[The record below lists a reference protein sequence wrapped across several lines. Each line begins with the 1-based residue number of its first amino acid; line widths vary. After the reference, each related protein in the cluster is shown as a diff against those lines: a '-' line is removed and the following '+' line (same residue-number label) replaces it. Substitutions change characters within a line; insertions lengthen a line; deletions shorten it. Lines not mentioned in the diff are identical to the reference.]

1 MVYKTTI
8 KTVLIAL
15 LMGLSTTVKGQGGVT
30 QFLEL
35 GQENAAT
42 FAGLYLAPLGNSLGA
57 NLNSGWYNTGQAHR
71 LGRFD
76 FRLSLPVT
84 FVGTEERFFTFSPG
98 DFNNITLVNPANNE
112 APTVFGDDVSGPAV
126 SYFGRQVS
134 LPPGTGVNV
143 FPIVPP
149 TLQLNLGFLRD
160 TEFMVRYVPEIEI
173 EGFSTQLIG
182 FGIKHGVKQ
191 YIPGLK
197 MLPFDL
203 SVIAAWSRFNA
214 GYGLNY
220 NPDNNPAIDTDLQKL
235 DLSST
240 AMNFNLIASKKFSVI
255 TLYGGVRY
263 MTSDT
268 GFGLLGDFP
277 VARADGGVDDVILTD
292 PISLDMSHSQFGLN
306 AGFRLKIG
314 FISFFADATL
324 ANYSTV
330 SGGMSLGFH
339 N

>member
-8 KTVLIAL
+8 KTLLIAL

-35 GQENAAT
+35 GQENATT

-76 FRLSLPVT
+76 FRISLPVT
-84 FVGTEERFFTFSPG
+84 FVGKQERFFTVSPD
-98 DFNNITLVNPANNE
+98 DFNNIALVDPANNDS
-112 APTVFGDDVSGPAV
+112 PTVFGDNTPGPVVSFFNRPETIA
-126 SYFGRQVS
+126 
-134 LPPGTGVNV
+134 LPQGTGVNV

-149 TLQLNLGFLRD
+149 TLQLNLGFIKD

-173 EGFSTQLIG
+173 EGFSTQMIG

-197 MLPFDL
+197 HLPFDL

-214 GYGLNY
+214 SYGLNS
-220 NPDNNPAIDTDLQKL
+220 NADLQKL
-235 DLSST
+235 DISST

-268 GFGLLGDFP
+268 GFSLLGDFP
-277 VARADGGVDDVILTD
+277 VAPANGVGADVILTD

-306 AGFRLKIG
+306 GGFRLKIG
-314 FISFFADATL
+314 FISFFVDGTL